1 MEQPSVTYSDAQSI
15 DYFGQS
21 HNWTD
26 TDIISSYKKICKQLD
41 ICQEKLKIQKGQRK
55 FKKSYSHS
63 KQLSQKAVQQAQQ
76 SQRERNVNVVT
87 IGHIGNTSKKLKQQ
101 KKEPVLFTEERH
113 LIRMKNALWRRMGP
127 SVGCIGKGNKLVSP
141 KTLKCSSQYQR
152 NDIYSDQQEKC
163 HINVI
168 QTHSSSSYVTRY
180 DRSLKNR
187 RIQRKIRYASKIDT
201 NYFMQLPRQNIS
213 NNPFANQIFNGI
225 NFY

>member
-1 MEQPSVTYSDAQSI
+1 MEQPSVTYSDI

-26 TDIISSYKKICKQLD
+26 TDIISSYKKICNQLN
-41 ICQEKLKIQKGQRK
+41 ICQEKLQIQKGQRK
-55 FKKSYSHS
+55 FKKRYSHS

-76 SQRERNVNVVT
+76 SQRERNVNVAT
-87 IGHIGNTSKKLKQQ
+87 IGHIGNTLKQQ
-101 KKEPVLFTEERH
+101 KEEPALCTEERH

-127 SVGCIGKGNKLVSP
+127 SVGCVGKGNKLVSP

-152 NDIYSDQQEKC
+152 KDIYSEQQEKC
-163 HINVI
+163 LINVI
-168 QTHSSSSYVTRY
+168 QTHSSSSYVPRLPRY

-187 RIQRKIRYASKIDT
+187 RIQRKIRYASKIDSYT